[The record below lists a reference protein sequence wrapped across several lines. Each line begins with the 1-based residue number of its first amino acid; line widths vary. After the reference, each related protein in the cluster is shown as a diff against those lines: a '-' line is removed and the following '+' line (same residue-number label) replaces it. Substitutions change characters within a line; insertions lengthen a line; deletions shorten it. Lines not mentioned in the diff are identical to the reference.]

1 MPKSIWD
8 HVKDL
13 ANTVR
18 EEWPSVTDADVLLQS
33 GMTTAI
39 ELAAT
44 RYAVDPGAEWTPGTP
59 LKLLLTGYSG
69 SRNTGA
75 DVRVEEMIR
84 QFRHLCGDDHLEL
97 GVTTID
103 PKETRNYFR
112 TVRQLHIPKIFPKF
126 LYTHIHDYHGVV
138 TCEGSMFKSKFA
150 NALSTMM
157 AGSLGV
163 ALAENKL
170 AIGYGGEAGAM
181 DDALRKFVAKHCR
194 NAYIIARN
202 TESQRILSEMNIRTD
217 AGTDTAWTFN
227 PAPDAVGQNL
237 LKAAGWDGM
246 KPVVAIC
253 PINPFWWPV
262 RADLGRAISHRF
274 TGAHDQAHY
283 DSVYFHHSG
292 PDVDAAQDTYL
303 SAIAD
308 AVRQY
313 TAQHDSFVILV
324 GMEMLDRKAAK
335 VLNEKLNGRCSLFIS
350 DEHDMYEMVSVL
362 YQCSLV
368 ISSRY
373 HALVTSMP
381 GGVPSIG
388 ITMDERIRNLMN
400 DREQPQ
406 LALEV
411 DDPHLAEH
419 LLEQMLYVHDNAA
432 HVRDGIA
439 RCVIKNLERMGYMGQ
454 LFVEH
459 IRQKHPEFPFA
470 DHLGRNGDP
479 WDHLPP
485 LPEHLKVML
494 SRYGHAA

>member
-1 MPKSIWD
+1 
-8 HVKDL
+8 
-13 ANTVR
+13 
-18 EEWPSVTDADVLLQS
+18 
-33 GMTTAI
+33 
-39 ELAAT
+39 
-44 RYAVDPGAEWTPGTP
+44 
-59 LKLLLTGYSG
+59 
-69 SRNTGA
+69 
-75 DVRVEEMIR
+75 
-84 QFRHLCGDDHLEL
+84 
-97 GVTTID
+97 
-103 PKETRNYFR
+103 
-112 TVRQLHIPKIFPKF
+112 
-126 LYTHIHDYHGVV
+126 
-138 TCEGSMFKSKFA
+138 MFKSKFA

-335 VLNEKLNGRCSLFIS
+335 VLNEKLNGRCALFIS

-411 DDPHLAEH
+411 DDPISLNTFWNKCFTCTTTRHTFA
-419 LLEQMLYVHDNAA
+419 MVS
-432 HVRDGIA
+432 RDVSSRILSA
-439 RCVIKNLERMGYMGQ
+439 
-454 LFVEH
+454 
-459 IRQKHPEFPFA
+459 
-470 DHLGRNGDP
+470 
-479 WDHLPP
+479 WDTWDSC
-485 LPEHLKVML
+485 L
-494 SRYGHAA
+494 SNTYDKSTQSSHSPTTSVAMATPGTIFLHCPNT